1 VARAPRVGRDR
12 AIASGRVPQV
22 IERFPLFPLGL
33 VLLPS
38 EVVPLHIFEDRYKDM
53 IGRCLEESE
62 EFGVVWLSDGGLR
75 EIGCSAAITEVLEE
89 MDDGRL
95 NILVRGSMPFR
106 LLRRIED
113 LPYPAGDIEPL
124 QEAPEEIDD
133 DGEAAEAHERYADLV
148 DRATDSRP
156 EPADLLG
163 MTAFAMAA
171 TIDFELE
178 DKQSLLEIRSE
189 RERLKAVRGLFD
201 TAIRKLD
208 YADRAGERAKSNGRI
223 RF

>member
-1 VARAPRVGRDR
+1 VAR
-12 AIASGRVPQV
+12 V

-38 EVVPLHIFEDRYKDM
+38 EVVPLHIFEDRYKEM
-53 IGRCLEESE
+53 IGHCLEGDE

-75 EIGCSAAITEVLEE
+75 EIGCSAVITEVLEE

-95 NILVRGSMPFR
+95 NILVRGSTPFR
-106 LLRRIED
+106 LLRRIDD

-124 QEAPEEIDD
+124 DEAPGEVDD
-133 DGEAAEAHERYADLV
+133 AEAAEAHERYADLV

-156 EPADLLG
+156 EPADLAG
-163 MTAFAMAA
+163 MTAFGMAG
-171 TIDFELE
+171 TIDFGLE
-178 DKQSLLEIRSE
+178 DKQGLLEIRSE
-189 RERLKAVRGLFD
+189 RERLKAVRALFD